1 MCFRNFFRN
10 FFFALVTFFA
20 VSGSFFLAQV
30 TNKMA
35 TACNDIFGCGVPE
48 QEARD
53 TEAAATLSNLSKRPA
68 SVLTPSAPECKRQ
81 RLLVPEEPD
90 LDAEVPEEPEV
101 LEEPKLLST
110 LTVKMRKFKA
120 ESREFQAKFY
130 ELQEKYLRLK
140 SRARKDLQ
148 NIRNDYKAKLLEL
161 QAEIQVEKSDRLDM
175 LESLER
181 YEALPALNLSEV
193 NPLTLPIKK
202 TERTLSTFKKPTFAL
217 PPPVVAQPP
226 ADDAIADEF
235 DAAAAEYQETFD
247 AAVAVAAAA
256 AADEAEEEAAAD
268 AAAAFAI
275 ADAADEAERTNAVD
289 NDFERPVQQ
298 DQELVEDYI
307 LRLSSWEALYM
318 Y

>member
-1 MCFRNFFRN
+1 
-10 FFFALVTFFA
+10 
-20 VSGSFFLAQV
+20 
-30 TNKMA
+30 MA
-35 TACNDIFGCGVPE
+35 AAYNDIFGCGVPE

-53 TEAAATLSNLSKRPA
+53 CEAAATLSILSKRPA
-68 SVLTPSAPECKRQ
+68 SVLTPSAPEFKRQ
-81 RLLVPEEPD
+81 RLSPCSDVD
-90 LDAEVPEEPEV
+90 LDAEVPEEPES
-101 LEEPKLLST
+101 PRLLST
-110 LTVKMRKFKA
+110 ADATAIERLKIKVRKLKA
-120 ESREFQAKFY
+120 ESQEFQTKFY
-130 ELQEKYLRLK
+130 ELQEKYLRQK

-148 NIRNDYKAKLLEL
+148 NIRNDYKSKLLEL
-161 QAEIQVEKSDRLDM
+161 EAEIQAEKSDRLDIVK
-175 LESLER
+175 SLER

-202 TERTLSTFKKPTFAL
+202 TERTLSTFKKPTFAQQ
-217 PPPVVAQPP
+217 PPVVTLQPP
-226 ADDAIADEF
+226 SEIFDDVADEAACFDGF
-235 DAAAAEYQETFD
+235 DAAAEFQETFD

-268 AAAAFAI
+268 AAGFYRTF
-275 ADAADEAERTNAVD
+275 ADAAGFYRTDAGD

>member
-1 MCFRNFFRN
+1 
-10 FFFALVTFFA
+10 
-20 VSGSFFLAQV
+20 
-30 TNKMA
+30 MA
-35 TACNDIFGCGVPE
+35 AAYNDIFGCGVPE

-53 TEAAATLSNLSKRPA
+53 CEAAATLSILSKRPA
-68 SVLTPSAPECKRQ
+68 SVLTPSAPEFKRQ
-81 RLLVPEEPD
+81 RLSD
-90 LDAEVPEEPEV
+90 LDAEVPEEPES
-101 LEEPKLLST
+101 PRLLST
-110 LTVKMRKFKA
+110 ADVAAIERLKIKVRKLKA
-120 ESREFQAKFY
+120 ESQEFQAKFY
-130 ELQEKYLRLK
+130 ELQEKYLRQK

-148 NIRNDYKAKLLEL
+148 NIRNDYKSKLLEL
-161 QAEIQVEKSDRLDM
+161 EAEIQAEKSDRLDIVK
-175 LESLER
+175 SLER

-202 TERTLSTFKKPTFAL
+202 TERTLSTFKKPTFAQQ
-217 PPPVVAQPP
+217 PPVVTLQPP
-226 ADDAIADEF
+226 SEIFDDVADEAACFDGF
-235 DAAAAEYQETFD
+235 DAAAEFQETFD

-275 ADAADEAERTNAVD
+275 ADAAGFYRTDAGD